1 MSPVEG
7 PRPKKYHPDRRRE
20 LLVLADVRL
29 FQARVIDKDGEE
41 TAIVIWQCGPDILV
55 SRTMEGFFNGNGRVN
70 APRWL
75 REQLES
81 LPHNRRFHFDGS
93 SYLHDHAREGEM
105 PSVAPVATELPESAG
120 EPEEEGKDE
129 LGGFQEG

>member
-1 MSPVEG
+1 MAPVEG

-29 FQARVIDKDGEE
+29 FQALVIDKDGEE
-41 TAIVIWQCGPDILV
+41 TGVVIWQCGTDVLV
-55 SRTMEGFFNGNGRVN
+55 SRTMSGIFTGEGRVN

-75 REQLES
+75 REQLTS
-81 LPHNRRFHFDGS
+81 LSPSRRFYYDGT
-93 SYLHDHAREGEM
+93 SYTHEKA
-105 PSVAPVATELPESAG
+105 
-120 EPEEEGKDE
+120 EPEGLPTQEPEPEPEVQTPGDE